1 MGYRK
6 FGEPGKGAYAVENK
20 YGVKVG
26 DYFYTS
32 WGYDQTN
39 VDFYKVVR
47 VTATKA
53 ELLPVYGR
61 NVDNAGEAWQEHAS
75 GAYEHVV
82 PSDTPR
88 EFDVLTGIN
97 RDSVKRTKLC
107 TVKEGYRGEAT
118 VVLRSGEHWARKW
131 DGTPK
136 YQTGYGFGH

>member
-1 MGYRK
+1 MTQTKVR
-6 FGEPGKGAYAVENK
+6 NK
-20 YGVKVG
+20 YGVEVG

-61 NVDNAGEAWQEHAS
+61 TADTEGQ
-75 GAYEHVV
+75 YEHVV

-88 EFDVLTGIN
+88 EYDVLTGIN

-107 TVKEGYRGEAT
+107 TVKDGWRGEPT
-118 VVLRSGEHWARKW
+118 IVLRSGEHWAHKW